1 MGEKIEI
8 TTADGSFAAY
18 LAKPAS
24 GKGPGIVVIQ
34 EIFGVNANVRAIAD
48 DLAAKGYVALAPDLF
63 WRERGHARGL

>member
-34 EIFGVNANVRAIAD
+34 EIFCAKSPGWAADRAAEAEAD
-48 DLAAKGYVALAPDLF
+48 ALDLPLSQEG
-63 WRERGHARGL
+63 

>member
-8 TTADGSFAAY
+8 TTADGAFAAY

-34 EIFGVNANVRAIAD
+34 EIFGVNANLRAIAD
-48 DLAAKGYVALAPDLF
+48 DAVQGLRPDCAQ
-63 WRERGHARGL
+63 H